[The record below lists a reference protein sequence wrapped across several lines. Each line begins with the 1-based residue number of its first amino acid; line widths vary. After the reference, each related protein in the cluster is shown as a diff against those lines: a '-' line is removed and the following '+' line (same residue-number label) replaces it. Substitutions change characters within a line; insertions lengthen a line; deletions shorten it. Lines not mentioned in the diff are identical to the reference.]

1 VGSITSGQQND
12 IFDSSIDGNPDQ
24 TIRLQYQVSVLMNEV
39 AELKAQ
45 VSYLMELV
53 SKKKSDEQLQV
64 CART

>member
-1 VGSITSGQQND
+1 MGSITSGQQND